1 MWWNLS
7 DDGMHTPT
15 QLDRATLATR
25 RAAVHAELLELMRT
39 VERCRGALALL
50 DELLAL
56 PDPPPPRGLEAV
68 A

>member
-1 MWWNLS
+1 MSEAPDYL
-7 DDGMHTPT
+7 T
-15 QLDRATLATR
+15 RAALEAR
-25 RAAVHAELLELMRT
+25 RAAAHAALLEAMRT
-39 VERCRGALALL
+39 VEQYRGALALL